1 MGLTALSPFLTMLD
15 LQTHYGGNG
24 LSHTMGLPAATHKLG
39 AGVQW
44 DERHILVLISTLDE
58 FCGVLA

>member
-1 MGLTALSPFLTMLD
+1 MLD

-24 LSHTMGLPAATHKLG
+24 LSHTMGLPAATHG
-39 AGVQW
+39 SGMGVQW
-44 DERHILVLISTLDE
+44 DECHILVLISTLDE